1 MEPSENNNVKESED
15 ILRKMLTETR
25 EIPVDHVPYALEN
38 RIMAHIESA
47 PQVAVNLW
55 QQWSQALWR
64 TAVPCLAVMILV
76 AVLDQPEATAPQ
88 PQPAPSA
95 PLTAQPQ
102 SIDEELEA
110 IVMLAIETPA
120 LDR

>member
-1 MEPSENNNVKESED
+1 MEPSEKKNVKESED

-25 EIPVDHVPYALEN
+25 QIPVDHVPYAFEN
-38 RIMAHIESA
+38 RIMAHIEAA

-55 QQWSQALWR
+55 QQWSQSLMQ

-76 AVLDQPEATAPQ
+76 AVLDRPEATDPQ

-95 PLTAQPQ
+95 PLSAQPQ

>member
-1 MEPSENNNVKESED
+1 MEPSEKKNVKESED

-25 EIPVDHVPYALEN
+25 QIPVDHVPYAFEN
-38 RIMAHIESA
+38 RIMAHIEAA

-55 QQWSQALWR
+55 QQWSQSLMQ

-76 AVLDQPEATAPQ
+76 AVLDRPEATDPQ
-88 PQPAPSA
+88 LQPAPSA

>member
-1 MEPSENNNVKESED
+1 MEPSEKNNVKESED

-25 EIPVDHVPYALEN
+25 EIRVDHVPYAFEK
-38 RIMAHIESA
+38 RIMAHIEAA
-47 PQVAVNLW
+47 PQAAINLW

-64 TAVPCLAVMILV
+64 AVVPCLAVMILV
-76 AVLDQPEATAPQ
+76 AVLDSPEAAGPQ
-88 PQPAPSA
+88 PQPTPS
-95 PLTAQPQ
+95 PLTAQTQ
-102 SIDEELEA
+102 TTDEDLEA

>member
-1 MEPSENNNVKESED
+1 MEPSEKKNVKESED

-25 EIPVDHVPYALEN
+25 EIPVDHVPYAFEN
-38 RIMAHIESA
+38 RIMAHIEAA

-64 TAVPCLAVMILV
+64 TAVPCLTVMILV
-76 AVLDQPEATAPQ
+76 AVLVRPKATAPQ

-110 IVMLAIETPA
+110 IVMLAIETPV

>member
-1 MEPSENNNVKESED
+1 MKPSDKKNMRESED

-25 EIPVDHVPYALEN
+25 EIPVDHVPYAFEK
-38 RIMAHIESA
+38 RIMAHIEAA

-76 AVLDQPEATAPQ
+76 AVLARPEATGPQ

-95 PLTAQPQ
+95 PLTAQTQ

>member
-1 MEPSENNNVKESED
+1 MKESED

-25 EIPVDHVPYALEN
+25 EIPVDHVPYAFEK
-38 RIMAHIESA
+38 RIMANIEAA
-47 PQVAVNLW
+47 PQAATNLW

-64 TAVPCLAVMILV
+64 PVMPCLAVMILV
-76 AVLDQPEATAPQ
+76 AVLDSTEAAAPQ

-95 PLTAQPQ
+95 PLTAQTQ
-102 SIDEELEA
+102 TTDEDLEA
-110 IVMLAIETPA
+110 IVMLAIETPS